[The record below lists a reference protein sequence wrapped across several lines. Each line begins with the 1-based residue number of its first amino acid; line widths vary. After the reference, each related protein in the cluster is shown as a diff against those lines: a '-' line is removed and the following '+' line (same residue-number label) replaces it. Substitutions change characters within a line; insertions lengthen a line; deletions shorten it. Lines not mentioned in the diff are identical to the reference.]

1 MNTHCYI
8 KNNQQGPTVKY
19 REFYSI
25 FCDNP
30 YEKKNSEK
38 E

>member
-1 MNTHCYI
+1 MHTIIYEMDG
-8 KNNQQGPTVKY
+8 QQGPAVEH

-30 YEKKNSEK
+30 
-38 E
+38 